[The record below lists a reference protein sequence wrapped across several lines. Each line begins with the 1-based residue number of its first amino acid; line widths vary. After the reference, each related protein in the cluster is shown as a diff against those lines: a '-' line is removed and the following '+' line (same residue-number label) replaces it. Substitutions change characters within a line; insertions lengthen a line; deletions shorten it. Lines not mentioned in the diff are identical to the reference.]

1 MFEADDD
8 IEGDEDPYFNA
19 DEIAFKVRLQCHKDR
34 KVMVK
39 KLIKTGE
46 VHASEPSPL
55 KPTLEQKL
63 SQQIKQS
70 RKRSDR
76 TVVSGKYATNDEKAR
91 ENELLVLNETDEPEE
106 EEETYADY
114 IRSR

>member
-8 IEGDEDPYFNA
+8 DEGEQDPYFNA

-46 VHASEPSPL
+46 VHASEPSPVKL
-55 KPTLEQKL
+55 KQE
-63 SQQIKQS
+63 
-70 RKRSDR
+70 
-76 TVVSGKYATNDEKAR
+76 
-91 ENELLVLNETDEPEE
+91 
-106 EEETYADY
+106 
-114 IRSR
+114 

>member
-1 MFEADDD
+1 MFEVDDD

-46 VHASEPSPL
+46 VHA
-55 KPTLEQKL
+55 
-63 SQQIKQS
+63 
-70 RKRSDR
+70 
-76 TVVSGKYATNDEKAR
+76 
-91 ENELLVLNETDEPEE
+91 
-106 EEETYADY
+106 
-114 IRSR
+114 